1 MPLEKT
7 FWAARFGMVVDRFG
21 IPWLINCDG
30 SVVGF
35 FEPDHKWTLEG
46 LTNPELN
53 ELLADPWQPFWDTH
67 PGDLV
72 IANVAHSLLLDSPA
86 GELGPSLANGP
97 LETRR
102 CDMQASL

>member
-53 ELLADPWQPFWDTH
+53 GSSRTLAAVL
-67 PGDLV
+67 G
-72 IANVAHSLLLDSPA
+72 HSSGRFSDCECCA
-86 GELGPSLANGP
+86 FAF
-97 LETRR
+97 T
-102 CDMQASL
+102 